1 MSRCYF
7 RCSHKPDQGCRATK
21 QVQQMEDDPKMYH
34 ITYIGHHTCKRTFK
48 SPQMIPDSDPWE
60 SYSESKAPQMNIQ
73 GTTNLP
79 LSSSVKQEL
88 NKLEDAPNDTT
99 LFGPMMFGQEIS
111 CLDNSLNDMNDFMFN
126 FVGFDGDFRL
136 NESDTTATVFSYNH
150 DDFL

>member
-1 MSRCYF
+1 
-7 RCSHKPDQGCRATK
+7 
-21 QVQQMEDDPKMYH
+21 
-34 ITYIGHHTCKRTFK
+34 
-48 SPQMIPDSDPWE
+48 MIPDSDPWE